1 MPRLTDKEKAEV
13 ITDFTAGKN
22 KSDIAK
28 KFNISITAV
37 SKILKNVKSLENV
50 KKLSKSSAELRKEI
64 IDKATVS
71 LYNKNFDSL
80 PPETLIKVIERLS
93 LLEDERTTDNNNK
106 AVVEFVFKDTAIKDD
121 EPENNNT
128 ENI

>member
-37 SKILKNVKSLENV
+37 SKILKNTESLEKV
-50 KKLSKSSAELRKEI
+50 QKLSKSSAELRRGI
-64 IDKATVS
+64 IDKATYS
-71 LYNKNFDSL
+71 LYGRDFDKL
-80 PPETLIKVIERLS
+80 NAETLLKIIERLS
-93 LLEDERTTDNNNK
+93 LLEDDKITSSDNK
-106 AVVEFVFKDTAIKDD
+106 AVVEFVFKDTSINEDAD
-121 EPENNNT
+121 NNT
-128 ENI
+128 EDI